1 MSFLLGPFRR
11 SPAKRTSVNS
21 HPLSSPSAS
30 RSRISPGG
38 YFTGVASPSR
48 AQEGWCRWPRQDGLS
63 GGKRWRAENRRPAAR
78 NAKLKIVEA
87 LFRSRQARARR
98 ACQDTP
104 HGGPPGPGQ
113 ARARTALVGGPGPTG
128 PQRRDGAAKPCHN
141 RPASRP
147 ERRAPGGRS
156 AHNMF
161 PPQLHAY
168 LARGRAHREPPSRV
182 HENRSAVCPRRPPSP
197 RQTPPPNPRNTPPA
211 DPHHK

>member
-38 YFTGVASPSR
+38 YFTGVAFSIARPRRMASVAAPR
-48 AQEGWCRWPRQDGLS
+48 RLVRWEETARRKPAACRSQRQAEDS
-63 GGKRWRAENRRPAAR
+63 GGPVSVPASPCAPRLPRHSSWRA
-78 NAKLKIVEA
+78 
-87 LFRSRQARARR
+87 
-98 ACQDTP
+98 T
-104 HGGPPGPGQ
+104 GPGQ

-156 AHNMF
+156 ARNMF

-197 RQTPPPNPRNTPPA
+197 RRTPHRIPKTPPPSPQ
-211 DPHHK
+211 DE